1 MLNTYILELPL
12 LQVVIET
19 VKYSVEECVEQIVQ
33 ILMKNVNI
41 HLILIIFSVI

>member
-41 HLILIIFSVI
+41 NLILIIFPVI